1 MLALKKCIRFL
12 TCCVGE
18 SFSGAHDPG
27 NEISSDEAAAFLRQ
41 MPVPS
46 VPANLTADIRRR
58 IAQERRKPQPVPL
71 SWRCKRLL
79 EPFAVPASV
88 GLVSAVLIFGVLIR
102 IFEIPV
108 HAGSADVPLTLRTAP
123 RLRTTAFLEGET
135 GIKCMEVKLLIDQNG
150 RVADYQ
156 IIKGKR
162 TPDQVR
168 HLEYLLVFTVFD
180 PATVFGKPTQETVTL
195 AVRDGYVKSLS
206 L

>member
-1 MLALKKCIRFL
+1 MLTLRKYVRFL

-18 SFSGAHDPG
+18 SFTGEHDRG

-41 MPVPS
+41 MPVS
-46 VPANLTADIRRR
+46 AMPADLTASIRCR

-79 EPFAVPASV
+79 QPVAVPASV
-88 GLVSAVLIFGVLIR
+88 GLLSALLIFGVFIR
-102 IFEIPV
+102 IFEVPV
-108 HAGSADVPLTLRTAP
+108 HAGSGDVPLTLRTAP
-123 RLRTTAFLEGET
+123 RLRTTALIEGET

-156 IIKGKR
+156 IIKGNR

-180 PATVFGKPTQETVTL
+180 PATVFGRPTQETVTL
-195 AVRDGYVKSLS
+195 AVRDGYIKSLS